1 MTDKHPANIVEAIY
15 VLADLM
21 LDASRVLEGTYAHRG
36 LWRDLPEER
45 CDEPENLLKSFD
57 FLMTSKAVRE
67 YADAWQAQLDTEEA
81 V

>member
-36 LWRDLPEER
+36 LWRDLTPEREAQL
-45 CDEPENLLKSFD
+45 EAILGTFD